1 MNLTKREKI
10 PFKILISDGKTG
22 RSLYSLKFEYAML
35 RRKEHGSLTDAWRG
49 CKDSDKIDK
58 K

>member
-35 RRKEHGSLTDAWRG
+35 RRKEHGSLTDA
-49 CKDSDKIDK
+49 
-58 K
+58 